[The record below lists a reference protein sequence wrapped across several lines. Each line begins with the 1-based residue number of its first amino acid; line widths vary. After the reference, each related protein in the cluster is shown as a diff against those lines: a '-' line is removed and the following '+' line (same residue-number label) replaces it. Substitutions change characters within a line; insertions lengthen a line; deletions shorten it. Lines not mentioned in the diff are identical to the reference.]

1 MKSED
6 IARLAGVS
14 RSTVSRVINNY
25 SNVPEET
32 RLKVMKII
40 EQYNYEPNT
49 SARVLAGKGTNTL
62 GLFVVSI
69 AEKNTPNRI
78 YQNNYFAPF
87 VDAVVDVAN
96 AKGYYV
102 LVHILYSQKDYLKL
116 RQAYLQKRIDGGIVI
131 GTEKDARDIM
141 DVSHMGYPMAIV
153 DYEVEDI
160 VLNKMNDTNL
170 MVVNSADYEGT
181 VEALN
186 YLVDCGHRDIGI
198 IAGRMSTYS
207 GRQRYRA
214 FEQVMKQ
221 NGLKINKDFI
231 IRGDFLKKKTQEEI
245 TRLVQSRNLPTALFS
260 CNDDMAMVA
269 MEVFKRE
276 GIRVPEDI
284 SIIGFDDVPVASQ
297 ITPALTTVR
306 VPVFDMVRKT
316 VEGLIHIVDRGGDS
330 FSTYCF
336 PTQLMVRETVR
347 KRE

>member
-6 IARLAGVS
+6 IAKLAGVS

-32 RLKVMKII
+32 RLKVMKVI

-69 AEKNTPNRI
+69 AEKNSPNRI

-96 AKGYYV
+96 ANGYYV
-102 LVHILYSQKDYLKL
+102 LVHILYSQKDYQKL
-116 RQAYLQKRIDGGIVI
+116 RQAFVQKRIDGGIVI
-131 GTEKDARDIM
+131 GTEKDAQDIM
-141 DVSHMGYPMAIV
+141 DVSHMGFPMAIV
-153 DYEVEDI
+153 DYEVED
-160 VLNKMNDTNL
+160 VVRNKMNDTNL

-181 VEALN
+181 VEAIR
-186 YLVDCGHRDIGI
+186 YLAECGHKDIGI

-221 NGLKINKDFI
+221 NGLKLNRNFI
-231 IRGDFLKKKTQEEI
+231 LRGEFLKKKTQEEA
-245 TRLVQSRNLPTALFS
+245 TRLVQSRKLPTALFS

-276 GIRVPEDI
+276 GIRVPDDI

-306 VPVFDMVRKT
+306 VPVYDMVRKT
-316 VEGLIHIVDRGGDS
+316 VEGLIQIVDRGGDS

-336 PTQLMVRETVR
+336 PTQLMVRETV
-347 KRE
+347 KKL